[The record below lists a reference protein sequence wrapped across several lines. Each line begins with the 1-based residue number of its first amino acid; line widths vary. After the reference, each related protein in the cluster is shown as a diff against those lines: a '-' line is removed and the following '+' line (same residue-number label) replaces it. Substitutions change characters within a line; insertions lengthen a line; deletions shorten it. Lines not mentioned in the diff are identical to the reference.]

1 MHNLYDGAVSRCI
14 ATLADLRIAEEN
26 VRSMLGRAEFAEGNT
41 KYFCGLHTDAN
52 RQIKLMKRELATSVG
67 LNEGYKEEARVGL
80 KRARE
85 FADEALHMRN
95 MSVVYGKLNGDHYC
109 IMAGHK
115 GEFSIRAAASQ
126 EDDHEPSR
134 TTATASQEDD
144 CDTMWHCLYTVL
156 SSQKKIFRTPFNS
169 CPLTLQQYLDAT

>member
-1 MHNLYDGAVSRCI
+1 MHHLYDGAVSSFN

-26 VRSMLGRAEFAEGNT
+26 VRSMLGRAELAEGNT
-41 KYFCGLHTDAN
+41 KYFCGLHADAN
-52 RQIKLMKRELATSVG
+52 RQIKLMKRELMTSVG

-85 FADEALHMRN
+85 FEDEALHMRN

-109 IMAGHK
+109 IMACHK

-126 EDDHEPSR
+126 EDDHEPS
-134 TTATASQEDD
+134 SE
-144 CDTMWHCLYTVL
+144 CDTQPWMRTQPLSRDEGLRLPPMWHCLYTVL
-156 SSQKKIFRTPFNS
+156 SAQLNIFRT
-169 CPLTLQQYLDAT
+169 QI